1 MLQRVA
7 AIIQKDTILR
17 FSSRTELLFFL
28 ILPVIF
34 TALLGGG
41 VNFGDGD
48 GDSRLRVPVVIE
60 DSGPAAPTLLDAL
73 SDSDTVRFEPMTRG
87 EAEALLD
94 DGDVS
99 AILFIPDGY
108 SEALDVG
115 NLLAGGRAG
124 LTIRSAP
131 DSNIGLTVEQAVG
144 QAVATFGRPLLVARA
159 SAAGME
165 EIAPFADDAAR
176 AAFFR
181 GSSEAAEV
189 SLAAQPSR
197 VRFES
202 ASGDAE
208 YDQGAQASAGQ
219 LITWVLI
226 PLLGISALF
235 ASERTAGT
243 LRRTVVTPTRRSTYL
258 LGTISGQL
266 LMALVQMAILVVFG
280 IFILNVPWG
289 QDPAALAL
297 VLVTFGLA
305 AVAMGALMG
314 TVTRSESQANNLS
327 IMLGMAMALLG
338 GCWWP
343 QELFP
348 PTMQAVTK
356 VLPTTWAMQA
366 MTDITMRGQGL
377 EGVAFEA
384 AVLVGFA
391 VVFFVLAVWRFRY
404 E

>member
-1 MLQRVA
+1 MLQRIA

-48 GDSRLRVPVVIE
+48 GDSRLRVPAVIE
-60 DSGPAAPTLLDAL
+60 DSGPAAAALLDAL
-73 SDSDTVRFEPMTRG
+73 AESATVRFEPMTRG

-165 EIAPFADDAAR
+165 EVVPFADDAAR

-181 GSSEAAEV
+181 RSSEAAEV

-258 LGTISGQL
+258 FGAISGQF

-305 AVAMGALMG
+305 AVAMGALLG

-377 EGVAFEA
+377 EGVAWEA